1 MPPGVAGR
9 SIVHRKIRQ
18 ARVARIAV
26 FNQKG
31 GVGKTTTA
39 LNLAAALSA
48 RGASPIAIDLDPQAH
63 LSAIAG
69 ASAVSPDSSIYA
81 FYRDARSLSSLAVD
95 SPLGWPVIPSHL
107 ELAKVDTQFGKGP
120 NVLGRLR
127 AGLVRDRLGEGCCVV
142 IDCCPMLGV
151 LSLSA
156 IFAADRVLVPVS
168 ADYLAVKGA
177 LQVERTLNALARVVG
192 RRIERRYVITRFDG
206 RRKMSWDIL
215 ETFRKRFGPDLAECR
230 ISENVSIAESP
241 FSDRDVFAHAPASRG
256 AADYAALFEEL
267 ESCGFF
273 GQAPLRTEPLAAV
286 A

>member
-1 MPPGVAGR
+1 
-9 SIVHRKIRQ
+9 
-18 ARVARIAV
+18 VARIAV

-31 GVGKTTTA
+31 GVGKTTTT
-39 LNLAAALSA
+39 LNLAAA
-48 RGASPIAIDLDPQAH
+48 IAAHEGLPLMIDLDPQGH
-63 LSAIAG
+63 LSTIAG
-69 ASAVSPDSSIYA
+69 AAPKSADGSIYA
-81 FYRDARSLSSLAVD
+81 FYREARSLSGLAVD
-95 SPLGWPVIPSHL
+95 SPLGWPIIPAHI

-120 NVLGRLR
+120 NILNRLR
-127 AGLVRDRLGEGCCVV
+127 AGLARDGLGETGCVL

-156 IFAADRVLVPVS
+156 IFAADRILVPVS

-177 LQVERTLNALARVVG
+177 EQVDRTLNAMQRVVG

-215 ETFRKRFGPDLAECR
+215 ATFKARFGADLVETR
-230 ISENVSIAESP
+230 ISENVGIAESP

-256 AADYAALFEEL
+256 AADYLALYEEL
-267 ESCGFF
+267 EAEGFF
-273 GQAPLRTEPLAAV
+273 GGTRAVSMPVPMVAV

>member
-1 MPPGVAGR
+1 M
-9 SIVHRKIRQ
+9 
-18 ARVARIAV
+18 ARIAV

-39 LNLAAALSA
+39 LNLAAALAA
-48 RGASPIAIDLDPQAH
+48 RGATPIAIDLDPQAH

-69 ASAVSPDSSIYA
+69 ASAASSDASIYA
-81 FYRDARSLSSLAVD
+81 FYRDSRPLSALAVD
-95 SPLGWPVIPSHL
+95 TPLGWPVIPSHL

-120 NVLGRLR
+120 NVLNRLR
-127 AGLVRDRLGEGCCVV
+127 TGLVRDRLGENCCVL

-177 LQVERTLNALARVVG
+177 MQVERTLNALARVVG
-192 RRIERRYVITRFDG
+192 RRIERRFVITRFDG

-215 ETFRKRFGPDLAECR
+215 ETFRGRFGADLAESR

-241 FSDRDVFAHAPASRG
+241 FSDRDVFAHAPSSRG

-267 ESCGFF
+267 EGAGFF
-273 GQAPLRTEPLAAV
+273 GAVDAGRGALAAV

>member
-1 MPPGVAGR
+1 M
-9 SIVHRKIRQ
+9 
-18 ARVARIAV
+18 ARIAV

-39 LNLAAALSA
+39 LNLAAAIAA
-48 RGASPIAIDLDPQAH
+48 RGGLPLAIDLDPQAH

-69 ASAVSPDSSIYA
+69 CLPAAAEASVYA
-81 FYRDARSLSSLAVD
+81 FFRDARPLSALAAD
-95 SPLGWPVIPSHL
+95 TPLGWPIIPAHL

-120 NVLGRLR
+120 NVLNRLR
-127 AGLVRDRLGEGCCVV
+127 AGLAREGMGESGCVL

-156 IFAADRVLVPVS
+156 IFAADRILVPVS
-168 ADYLAVKGA
+168 TDYLAVKGA
-177 LQVERTLNALARVVG
+177 MQVERTLNALARVVG

-215 ETFRKRFGPDLAECR
+215 ESFKARFGADLAEAR

-241 FSDRDVFAHAPASRG
+241 FNDRDVFAHAPASRG
-256 AADYAALFEEL
+256 AADYAALFDEL
-267 ESCGFF
+267 EASGFL
-273 GQAPLRTEPLAAV
+273 GTVAPRPELAAV

>member
-1 MPPGVAGR
+1 
-9 SIVHRKIRQ
+9 
-18 ARVARIAV
+18 VARIAV

-81 FYRDARSLSSLAVD
+81 FYRDARTLSSLAVD

-192 RRIERRYVITRFDG
+192 RRIERRFVITRFDG

-215 ETFRKRFGPDLAECR
+215 ETFRERFGPELAECR

-241 FSDRDVFAHAPASRG
+241 FRECDVFAHAPSSRG

-267 ESCGFF
+267 ESTGFL
-273 GQAPLRTEPLAAV
+273 GTPAITRDALAAV

>member
-1 MPPGVAGR
+1 M
-9 SIVHRKIRQ
+9 
-18 ARVARIAV
+18 ARIAV

-39 LNLAAALSA
+39 LNLTASLAA
-48 RGASPIAIDLDPQAH
+48 RGHLPIAIDLDPQAH
-63 LSAIAG
+63 LSAIACKG
-69 ASAVSPDSSIYA
+69 PLGVDGSIYA
-81 FYRDARSLSSLAVD
+81 FYRDGRPLAELAVR
-95 SPLGWPVIPSHL
+95 SRAGWTIIPAHI
-107 ELAKVDTQFGKGP
+107 ELAKVDTRFGKGP

-127 AGLVRDRLGEGCCVV
+127 AGLARDELCSARAVV

-177 LQVERTLNALARVVG
+177 LQVDWTLNALARVVG
-192 RRIERRYVITRFDG
+192 KRIERRYVITRFDG

-215 ETFRKRFGPDLAECR
+215 STLRARFGAELAESR

-241 FSDRDVFAHAPASRG
+241 YNDEDVFAHAPASRG

-267 ESCGFF
+267 EQSGFF
-273 GQAPLRTEPLAAV
+273 IAEEVPAAEPLVAV

>member
-1 MPPGVAGR
+1 M
-9 SIVHRKIRQ
+9 
-18 ARVARIAV
+18 ARIAV

-31 GVGKTTTA
+31 GVGKTTTT
-39 LNLAAALSA
+39 LNLAAAIAA
-48 RGASPIAIDLDPQAH
+48 RGGLPLAIDLDPQGH

-69 ASAVSPDSSIYA
+69 AVPQTSDGSIYA
-81 FYRDARSLSSLAVD
+81 FYRDARPLSGLVIA
-95 SPLGWPVIPSHL
+95 SPLGWPVIPAHI

-120 NVLGRLR
+120 NILNRLR
-127 AGLVRDRLGEGCCVV
+127 VGLARDGIGEAGCVL

-156 IFAADRVLVPVS
+156 IFAAERVLVPVS

-177 LQVERTLNALARVVG
+177 VQVERTLNALQRVVG

-206 RRKMSWDIL
+206 RRRMSWDIL
-215 ETFRKRFGPDLAECR
+215 ASVKARFGVDVAESR

-241 FSDRDVFAHAPASRG
+241 FRERDVFSHAPASRG
-256 AADYAALFEEL
+256 AADYAALHDEL
-267 ESCGFF
+267 DAAGFF
-273 GQAPLRTEPLAAV
+273 GSRVEAPREILAAV

>member
-1 MPPGVAGR
+1 M
-9 SIVHRKIRQ
+9 
-18 ARVARIAV
+18 ARIAV

-31 GVGKTTTA
+31 GVGKTTTT
-39 LNLAAALSA
+39 LNLAAAIAA
-48 RGASPIAIDLDPQAH
+48 RGGLPVAIDLDPQAH
-63 LSAIAG
+63 LSAIAAAQPRTADG
-69 ASAVSPDSSIYA
+69 SIYA
-81 FYRDARSLSSLAVD
+81 FYRDGRPLSGLAVD
-95 SPLGWPVIPSHL
+95 SPLGWPVIPAHI

-120 NVLGRLR
+120 NVLNRLR
-127 AGLVRDRLGEGCCVV
+127 AGLARDGLGESGCVL

-156 IFAADRVLVPVS
+156 IFAAERVLVPVS

-177 LQVERTLNALARVVG
+177 LQVERTLNALSRVVG
-192 RRIERRYVITRFDG
+192 RRIGRRYVITRFDG

-215 ETFRKRFGPDLAECR
+215 ATFKARFGEELAESR

-241 FSDRDVFAHAPASRG
+241 FSERDVFAHAPASRG

-267 ESCGFF
+267 ESTGFL
-273 GQAPLRTEPLAAV
+273 GGVPAAREPREALAAV

>member
-1 MPPGVAGR
+1 
-9 SIVHRKIRQ
+9 
-18 ARVARIAV
+18 VARIAV

-31 GVGKTTTA
+31 GVGKTTTT
-39 LNLAAALSA
+39 LNLAAAIAA
-48 RGASPIAIDLDPQAH
+48 RGGLPLAIDLDPQAH
-63 LSAIAG
+63 LSAVTRTVPPA
-69 ASAVSPDSSIYA
+69 AEASIYG
-81 FYRDARSLSSLAVD
+81 FYRDSRPLSGLVVE
-95 SPLGWPVIPSHL
+95 SPLGWPVIPAHL

-120 NVLGRLR
+120 NVLNRLR
-127 AGLVRDRLGEGCCVV
+127 LGLARDGLGEAGCVL

-156 IFAADRVLVPVS
+156 IFAAERVLVPVS

-177 LQVERTLNALARVVG
+177 LQVERTLNALSRVVG
-192 RRIERRYVITRFDG
+192 RRIDRRYVITRFDG

-215 ETFRKRFGPDLAECR
+215 ATFKARFGEELAESR

-241 FSDRDVFAHAPASRG
+241 FSERDVFAHAPASRG

-267 ESCGFF
+267 ESTGFL
-273 GQAPLRTEPLAAV
+273 GSAPALRETREALAAV

>member
-1 MPPGVAGR
+1 
-9 SIVHRKIRQ
+9 
-18 ARVARIAV
+18 VARIAV

-39 LNLAAALSA
+39 LNLAAALCA
-48 RGASPIAIDLDPQAH
+48 RGGTALAVDLDPQAH

-69 ASAVSPDSSIYA
+69 ASQASSDSSIYA
-81 FYRDARSLSSLAVD
+81 FFRDARPLSTLAVD
-95 SPLGWPVIPSHL
+95 SPLGWPVIPSHI

-120 NVLGRLR
+120 NVLNRLR
-127 AGLVRDRLGEGCCVV
+127 AGLARDRLGEECCVF

-177 LQVERTLNALARVVG
+177 MQVERTLNALARVVG
-192 RRIERRYVITRFDG
+192 RRIERRFVITRFDG

-215 ETFRKRFGPDLAECR
+215 ETFKSRFGAELAESR
-230 ISENVSIAESP
+230 VSENVSIAESP
-241 FSDRDVFAHAPASRG
+241 FSDRDVFAHAPSSRG

-267 ESCGFF
+267 EATGFL
-273 GQAPLRTEPLAAV
+273 GASPVVRSDALAAV

>member
-1 MPPGVAGR
+1 M
-9 SIVHRKIRQ
+9 
-18 ARVARIAV
+18 ARIAV

-31 GVGKTTTA
+31 GVGKTTTT
-39 LNLAAALSA
+39 LNLAAAVAA
-48 RGASPIAIDLDPQAH
+48 RGGMPLAIDLDPQGH
-63 LSAIAG
+63 LTAISGATPRSA
-69 ASAVSPDSSIYA
+69 DSSIYA
-81 FYRDARSLSSLAVD
+81 FYRDARPLSGLAVD
-95 SPLGWPVIPSHL
+95 TPLGWPVIPAHL

-120 NVLGRLR
+120 NVLNRLR
-127 AGLVRDRLGEGCCVV
+127 SGLARDGLGESGCVL

-177 LQVERTLNALARVVG
+177 EQVERTLNALQRVVG

-206 RRKMSWDIL
+206 RRRMSWDIL
-215 ETFRKRFGPDLAECR
+215 ATFKAHFGADLAECR

-241 FSDRDVFAHAPASRG
+241 FSERDVFAHAPSSRG
-256 AADYAALFEEL
+256 AADYGALFEEL
-267 ESCGFF
+267 EASGFF
-273 GQAPLRTEPLAAV
+273 GATPVDAKHTLAAV

>member
-1 MPPGVAGR
+1 MPPNPRGSAPLR
-9 SIVHRKIRQ
+9 RNFTQES
-18 ARVARIAV
+18 VARIAV

-39 LNLAAALSA
+39 LNLAAAIAA
-48 RGASPIAIDLDPQAH
+48 RGGLPLAIDLDPQAH
-63 LSAIAG
+63 LSTIAG
-69 ASAVSPDSSIYA
+69 ALPNSADGSIYA
-81 FYRDARSLSSLAVD
+81 FFRDARPLSGLVVD
-95 SPLGWPVIPSHL
+95 SPLGWPVIPAHL

-120 NVLGRLR
+120 NVLNRLR
-127 AGLVRDRLGEGCCVV
+127 AGLARDGLGEAGCLL

-156 IFAADRVLVPVS
+156 IFAAERVLVPVS

-177 LQVERTLNALARVVG
+177 LQVDRTLNALSRVVG

-215 ETFRKRFGPDLAECR
+215 ETFKTRFGAELAECR

-241 FSDRDVFAHAPASRG
+241 FSDRDVFAHAPSSRG

-267 ESCGFF
+267 ESTGFL
-273 GQAPLRTEPLAAV
+273 GAVHPSRGVLAAV

>member
-1 MPPGVAGR
+1 M
-9 SIVHRKIRQ
+9 
-18 ARVARIAV
+18 ARIAV

-31 GVGKTTTA
+31 GVGKTTTT
-39 LNLAAALSA
+39 LNLAAAIA
-48 RGASPIAIDLDPQAH
+48 VRGGMPLAIDLDPQAH
-63 LSAIAG
+63 LSAVVG
-69 ASAVSPDSSIYA
+69 AVPRSADTSIYA
-81 FYRDARSLSSLAVD
+81 FYRDSRSLSGLVMD
-95 SPLGWPVIPSHL
+95 STLGWPVIPAHI

-120 NVLGRLR
+120 NILNRLR
-127 AGLVRDRLGEGCCVV
+127 MGLMRDGLGESGCVL

-177 LQVERTLNALARVVG
+177 MQVDRTLNAMQRVVG

-215 ETFRKRFGPDLAECR
+215 ETLAAKFGTDLAEAR

-241 FSDRDVFAHAPASRG
+241 FSDRDVFAHAPSSRG
-256 AADYAALFEEL
+256 AADYVALFEEL
-267 ESCGFF
+267 EATGFL
-273 GQAPLRTEPLAAV
+273 GEAAIPQPLVAV

>member
-1 MPPGVAGR
+1 M
-9 SIVHRKIRQ
+9 
-18 ARVARIAV
+18 ARIAV

-39 LNLAAALSA
+39 LNLAAALAA
-48 RGASPIAIDLDPQAH
+48 RGASPLAIDLDPQAH

-69 ASAVSPDSSIYA
+69 APAATAEASIYA
-81 FYRDARSLSSLAVD
+81 FYRDARPLASLAVD
-95 SPLGWPVIPSHL
+95 SPLGWPVIASHL

-120 NVLGRLR
+120 NVLNRLR
-127 AGLVRDRLGEGCCVV
+127 AGLARDRLGEGCCVL

-177 LQVERTLNALARVVG
+177 IQVERTLNALARVVG
-192 RRIERRYVITRFDG
+192 RRIERRFVITRFDG

-215 ETFRKRFGPDLAECR
+215 ETFRKRFGADLAESR

-241 FSDRDVFAHAPASRG
+241 FSDRDVFSHAPSSRG

-267 ESCGFF
+267 EAGGFF
-273 GQAPLRTEPLAAV
+273 GAAPLRSDALAAV

>member
-1 MPPGVAGR
+1 M
-9 SIVHRKIRQ
+9 
-18 ARVARIAV
+18 ARIAV

-31 GVGKTTTA
+31 GVGKTTTT
-39 LNLAAALSA
+39 LNLTAALAA
-48 RGASPIAIDLDPQAH
+48 RGRLPLAVDLDPQAH

-69 ASAVSPDSSIYA
+69 ASLSSADGSMYA
-81 FYRDARSLSSLAVD
+81 FFRDGRPIAELAVE
-95 SPLGWPVIPSHL
+95 SRSGWPIIPAHI

-127 AGLVRDRLGEGCCVV
+127 AGLAREGLRGGRTVV
-142 IDCCPMLGV
+142 MDCCPTLGV

-192 RRIERRYVITRFDG
+192 RRIERRYFITRFDG

-215 ETFRKRFGPDLAECR
+215 STLRARFGMDLSESR

-241 FSDRDVFAHAPASRG
+241 YSDQDVFAHAPSSRG

-267 ESCGFF
+267 EQIGFF
-273 GQAPLRTEPLAAV
+273 GLAEMRASEPLVAV

>member
-1 MPPGVAGR
+1 M
-9 SIVHRKIRQ
+9 
-18 ARVARIAV
+18 ARIAV

-39 LNLAAALSA
+39 LNLAAAIAA
-48 RGASPIAIDLDPQAH
+48 RGRVPVAIDLDPQGH

-69 ASAVSPDSSIYA
+69 VLPSSPEASVYA
-81 FYRDARSLSSLAVD
+81 FYRDARPLSGLVAAS
-95 SPLGWPVIPSHL
+95 SLGWPVIPAHI

-120 NVLGRLR
+120 NVLNRLR
-127 AGLVRDRLGEGCCVV
+127 VGLARDGLGEAGCVL

-156 IFAADRVLVPVS
+156 IFAAERVLVPVS

-177 LQVERTLNALARVVG
+177 MQVDRTLNALSRVVG

-206 RRKMSWDIL
+206 RRRMSWDIL
-215 ETFRKRFGPDLAECR
+215 ETFKARFGADLAESR

-241 FSDRDVFAHAPASRG
+241 FRERDVFAHAPASRG
-256 AADYAALFEEL
+256 AADYAALHEEL
-267 ESCGFF
+267 EATGFL
-273 GQAPLRTEPLAAV
+273 GEAPGPAQREPLAAV